1 MVITGAEVT
10 ALIGSWLWP
19 MFRIGAMVMAA
30 PVFSGRN
37 VPVRARLI
45 LVLAITALVAP
56 LLPAAPVVDALSP
69 VGVLIIIQQILIG
82 VVIGFVLQLVFAAVV
97 IAGQIIAMQL
107 GLGFSVMIDP
117 QNGNQTPVIS
127 QFYLIMVIL
136 VYLAVNGHLVLIQML
151 VDSFK
156 TIPVGTQ
163 GLAPQSL
170 WQVIAWSSQI
180 FAGGLAVVL
189 PAVASVLVVNFAF
202 GIMTRAAPQLNIFA
216 IGFPITMMLGFAL
229 MLITLPSVI
238 PQSMTLFN
246 DAYSLIRSIMVIG
259 Q

>member
-1 MVITGAEVT
+1 MVISGAEVT
-10 ALIGSWLWP
+10 AVVGSWLWP

-37 VPVRARLI
+37 VPMRVRLI
-45 LVLAITALVAP
+45 LMLSITAIVAP
-56 LLPAAPVVDALSP
+56 LLPPVPVVDVFSP
-69 VGVLIIIQQILIG
+69 LAVLIILQQLLIG
-82 VVIGFVLQLVFAAVV
+82 IVIGFIVQMVFAAIV

-107 GLGFSVMIDP
+107 GLGFSLMVDP
-117 QNGNQTPVIS
+117 QNGSQTPVLS

-136 VYLAVNGHLVLIQML
+136 VYLALNGHLVLIQML

-156 TIPVGTQ
+156 LIPIGVE
-163 GLAPQSL
+163 GLAPESF
-170 WQVIAWSSQI
+170 WQVIVWSSNI

-238 PQSMTLFN
+238 PQSTALFN
-246 DAYSLIRSIMVIG
+246 DAYLLIHSILVIG